1 VHCNRYKGV
10 KDLSELVVDF
20 VENASVLNP
29 GFKLHDSGL
38 RYFFAIARL
47 VGVLRSLAEIFAVA
61 VGDFSVMDNHS
72 DGL

>member
-1 VHCNRYKGV
+1 MHCNRYKGI

-38 RYFFAIARL
+38 RYFFAPLGA
-47 VGVLRSLAEIFAVA
+47 
-61 VGDFSVMDNHS
+61 
-72 DGL
+72 